1 VTEAVALIAPSG
13 EDAFEVFEGL
23 GPQFGI
29 LLLLVPLAI
38 LVVWV
43 ARRQASAGRRSGER
57 PRGRPDWADP
67 SWRARVAELEAAEPI
82 AIAAAKPGAVRFVA
96 TIASAPKALGGPA
109 GRECVWRNH
118 KGGGPDTAI
127 ASELVFV
134 ADASGR
140 CAIEGLEHAR
150 VIAPAER
157 ASRPTKARAS
167 SRGEHVALYIGDEI
181 EIYARFTAER
191 VGDDPDPSKLVYG
204 TLDAA
209 GPLEIRLRTRTTPAA
224 SEASADAPPALSPDS
239 PDHSANATNANDEG
253 ASP

>member
-1 VTEAVALIAPSG
+1 MNCPPGPPGLNWVVARIAPAG

-23 GPQFGI
+23 GPQLGI

-43 ARRQASAGRRSGER
+43 ARRQAFAGRRRGER
-57 PRGRPDWADP
+57 PRGRPDWSDP
-67 SWRARVAELEAAEPI
+67 DWRARVAELEAAEPTPI
-82 AIAAAKPGAVRFVA
+82 ATAKSGAVRFVA
-96 TIASAPKALGGPA
+96 TITSAPEALGGPS

-167 SRGEHVALYIGDEI
+167 SRGEHVALHVGDEI
-181 EIYARFTAER
+181 EIYARFAAER
-191 VGDDPDPSKLVYG
+191 VGDDPDASKLVYG
-204 TLDAA
+204 TLGAV
-209 GPLEIRLRTRTTPAA
+209 GPLEIRLRTRPTPVA
-224 SEASADAPPALSPDS
+224 SELAAPIDAD
-239 PDHSANATNANDEG
+239 ANDEG
-253 ASP
+253 ASR